1 MDTTEMLLTIES
13 MGTLESRALEV
24 MSEMFGNETVQEAF
38 DVGLR
43 FAKEIGAVEEVWI
56 VTGFGAVVGFGFG
69 MVVAGITDQLEKR
82 ISMASP
88 KGTGAGCSIVLYST
102 LAGGLAGFAAGSLL
116 VK

>member
-1 MDTTEMLLTIES
+1 MDTAETEIVKELVTP
-13 MGTLESRALEV
+13 LESRALEV

-38 DVGLR
+38 DVALR
-43 FAKEIGAVEEVWI
+43 FAKEVGAVEEVWI